1 MNKKISVGMAVSLMA
16 IAATIAVMLTYS
28 LALNKF
34 EARMSAITD
43 RTATYDLINEVDNT
57 IRQKYYADIVDDDL
71 RYSIASGLIEG
82 LGDEDCRYY
91 TETEWE
97 LEQDRAAGY
106 DFGLGMDV
114 TRTSEGAM
122 RVTRVQPT
130 SPASKGGIRTGD
142 IVLKVGGDAVADIGY
157 DKARDN
163 IAAIASEVSL
173 SIERD
178 GKALENA
185 IVLTKERYNIAT
197 AEYRALEEKIGEII
211 VYGFNALTPEQFNA
225 ALTRLQKDSVKGIII
240 DLRESSGGSYEA
252 AADILD
258 TLVGSGRLMIVTD
271 KKGEQTVRYK
281 SDNSAIDMLYT
292 VLVGDQTEGAAELF
306 TSALYDFTEC
316 DVVGEQT
323 AGQRTFLEDFPL
335 SDGSAI
341 RLSTGVWTTPGG
353 KLLDENGG
361 VVPNFQT
368 KLTSYQR
375 NNLRLLTLE
384 EDPQMQTALSR
395 MRSRI
400 EILEENEASRNG
412 RDSVSGTD
420 TPVSETDGAEEK
432 SETSSD
438 NSSEDEENKEDKEES
453 E

>member
-34 EARMSAITD
+34 ESRMAAITD

-57 IRQKYYADIVDDDL
+57 IRRNYYAEIDDDKL

-82 LGDEDCRYY
+82 LGDENCRYY
-91 TETEWE
+91 TKAEWE

-122 RVTRVQPT
+122 RVTRVQPA
-130 SPASKGGIRTGD
+130 SPAYKGGLRIGD
-142 IVLKVGGDAVADIGY
+142 IVLKVGGDSVADVGY
-157 DKARDN
+157 DKARDS
-163 IAAIASEVSL
+163 IAALASEVSL
-173 SIERD
+173 TIERD
-178 GKALENA
+178 GKKLENA
-185 IVLTKERYNIAT
+185 VVLTKERYNIST
-197 AEYRALEEKIGEII
+197 AEYRALEDKIGEII

-225 ALTRLQKDSVKGIII
+225 ALVKLQKENAKGIII
-240 DLRESSGGSYEA
+240 DLRESTGGSYEA

-271 KKGEQTVRYK
+271 KNGEQNVRYK

-306 TSALYDFTEC
+306 ASAMYDFTEC

-323 AGQRTFLEDFPL
+323 AGQRTFLEDFQL

-361 VVPNFQT
+361 VIPNFQT

-400 EILEENEASRNG
+400 EILEEDEQPQNVKDVSATDNAVSKT
-412 RDSVSGTD
+412 DSGEQKAD
-420 TPVSETDGAEEK
+420 DAEKK
-432 SETSSD
+432 SEESSD
-438 NSSEDEENKEDKEES
+438 IEDEDE
-453 E
+453 